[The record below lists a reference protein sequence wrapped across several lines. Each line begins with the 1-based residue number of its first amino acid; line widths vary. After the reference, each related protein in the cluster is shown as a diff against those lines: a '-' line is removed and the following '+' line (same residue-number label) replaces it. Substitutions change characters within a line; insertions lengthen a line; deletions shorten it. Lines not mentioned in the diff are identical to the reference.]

1 MPRIQLAYWH
11 GDHAP
16 GDEVNVSDD
25 ELAAL
30 TRDGRVA
37 EVLQEPAPA
46 ETPAPAASAA
56 SAPPVEPSQEQPET
70 AVDAGRKRR

>member
-11 GDHAP
+11 GEHAP

-37 EVLQEPAPA
+37 EVLQEAAPA
-46 ETPAPAASAA
+46 ETPAPAAPAA
-56 SAPPVEPSQEQPET
+56 PVEPSQEQPET